1 MGWRDLG
8 KLAKTWLE
16 NETTELVTTDRHKRE
31 TAARESDHAERQLK
45 DKISS
50 EVGYA
55 VMQRVLPPDL
65 AAHVAA
71 SRPENVAARRDSERR
86 QRLAALPTAAL
97 QLTITGA
104 LNGRLAVRLPIDIS
118 QPDPDDEAPSFAVD
132 LEAPDLLVM
141 GSDTFAQLT
150 VTVPHYRGP
159 GRYDLVAMWR
169 RAEAGEI
176 DEWDLLETSLRV
188 HDEGTDVDPCWYP
201 DEGIG
206 VIEVGPTSMSFDL
219 GMVSAAG
226 SSRATG
232 SIDWS
237 PQN

>member
-16 NETTELVTTDRHKRE
+16 NEATELVTTDRQKRDA
-31 TAARESDHAERQLK
+31 AARESDYAERQIK
-45 DKISS
+45 DTVSS

-65 AAHVAA
+65 AAHVTA

-86 QRLAALPTAAL
+86 QRLAALPTAAF
-97 QLTITGA
+97 QLTVTGA
-104 LNGRLAVRLPIDIS
+104 LTGRLAARLPIDIS
-118 QPDPDDEAPSFAVD
+118 RADPDDEAPSFAVD
-132 LEAPDLLVM
+132 LESPDLLVM
-141 GSDTFAQLT
+141 GGGTFAQLT
-150 VTVPHYRGP
+150 ITVPYYRGP

-176 DEWDLLETSLRV
+176 DEWDVLGTSLRV
-188 HDEGTDVDPCWYP
+188 HDEATDVDPCWYP

-206 VIEVGPTSMSFDL
+206 VIEVAASSLTFDL